1 MHVSSSVRL
10 SLKPK
15 LAKMVVSI
23 SAVKIV
29 VNYVEILD
37 ELPPVVLK
45 YPHNYCCIRVA
56 SIVI

>member
-37 ELPPVVLK
+37 ELP
-45 YPHNYCCIRVA
+45 RVGLEMSA
-56 SIVI
+56 QLLLH